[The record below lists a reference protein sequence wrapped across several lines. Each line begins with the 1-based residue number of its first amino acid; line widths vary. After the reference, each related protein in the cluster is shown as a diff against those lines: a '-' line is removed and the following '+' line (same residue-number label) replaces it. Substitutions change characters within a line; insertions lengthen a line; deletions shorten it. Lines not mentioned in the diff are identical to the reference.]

1 MADRAIADWQARQN
15 DLQRNID
22 LMHTQTQETLLNTL
36 TEKYIGGIEDKNKEI
51 VELLKEK
58 AKLTSQLRHCSS
70 PEEVKKLQNDLKK
83 LIDTYQNAVKRRV
96 DLIEKLMD
104 KIREYMQLQEDI
116 LGCEEDIERVKSLI
130 YLGEQDNKFL
140 REARDDLIEQLHM
153 IHEKTAHIVTE
164 QNRYRKVIDTMD
176 YAWSREED
184 ELNWLRKMI
193 MVREEELSWW
203 QYEWEDHTH
212 PFKPEFQW
220 VLAPTM
226 RATKNQNH
234 VALMHDRVDVSA
246 A

>member
-1 MADRAIADWQARQN
+1 M
-15 DLQRNID
+15 
-22 LMHTQTQETLLNTL
+22 
-36 TEKYIGGIEDKNKEI
+36 
-51 VELLKEK
+51 
-58 AKLTSQLRHCSS
+58 
-70 PEEVKKLQNDLKK
+70 
-83 LIDTYQNAVKRRV
+83 KRRV

-164 QNRYRKVIDTMD
+164 QNRYRKVIDGMD